1 MNFDRNTVLGFV
13 VLALLFFG
21 YFWYTS
27 KEQSAY
33 RREQA
38 RIDSI
43 NNLNK
48 PRPDTLALKQD
59 SIRLDSQSRV
69 QHAGSYFSAAF
80 QGTERL
86 DTVET
91 DLLRIVFSNRGAQ
104 PRQVWLKRFRQPDSS
119 LVDLVSQDFDK
130 IDYPVNAGANQTAHV
145 SDLYFNGPVVT
156 RHPDGSQQVTFSL
169 PLSDSSGGVLTH
181 EFLLRPEDYMIDF
194 TIGMKASANRLLSQQ
209 TLNLNWQ
216 HKAGKLERN
225 LAYEKQ
231 NSQIGYN
238 EGGSYDFNSLQ
249 RKTSKEFDKGVK
261 WVSVKQQ
268 FFNVSL
274 VARNPD
280 GFTSG
285 RIEWAVPNDSS
296 TVVQAA
302 GNFRYAVPQG
312 ATVSLP
318 LALYYGPNDYKI
330 LKGYH
335 LEMENLVNLGYGMFA
350 FVKYINRW
358 IILPVF
364 DFFTSFFASYGLV
377 IALLTIFIRLL
388 TSPLMYPGYLTS
400 AKMRL
405 LRPELD
411 ELRKKFPDQQQ
422 YAMEQMKFMREAG
435 VNTLAGCLP
444 SLLQIPIFFAL
455 YSFFNSNVALR
466 GQSFLWAKDLSS
478 YDTLIHFGNIPVVS
492 YLLGDHLSLFTIT
505 AVATSFL
512 ISLYSMSM
520 SPDQSN
526 PVMKYMP
533 YFFPVFLLFIFNR
546 LPSALT
552 WYYTVSNVITLLL
565 QFVIQRYIINHDKLL
580 AQIEQNRKKP
590 KTKSKFQERMEQMQ
604 EQQKRLK
611 EMQDR
616 NKR

>member
-1 MNFDRNTVLGFV
+1 MNFDRNTVIGFV

-21 YFWYTS
+21 YFFYTS
-27 KEQSAY
+27 KEQAAY
-33 RREQA
+33 RKEQA

-48 PRPDTLALKQD
+48 PKPDTVAFKKD
-59 SIRLDSQSRV
+59 SIRLDSQSKV
-69 QHAGSYFSAAF
+69 LHAGSFFASAA
-80 QGTERL
+80 QGTEKL

-91 DLLRIVFSNRGAQ
+91 DLFKIVFTNKGGQ
-104 PRQVWLKRFRQPDSS
+104 PQAVWLKKFRQPDSS
-119 LVDLVSQDFDK
+119 LVELASTDFDK
-130 IDYPVNAGANQTAHV
+130 IDYPVRSGQNQTTQID
-145 SDLYFNGPVVT
+145 DLYFNPATVT
-156 RHPDGSQQVTFSL
+156 KNADGSQLVAFTL
-169 PLSDSSGGVLTH
+169 PLSDSAGGSVVH
-181 EFLLRPEDYMIDF
+181 QFLLKPDDYMIDF
-194 TIGMKASANRLLSQQ
+194 NIRVNEAATKLLPQG

-216 HKAGKLERN
+216 HKAVKLERN

-238 EGGSYDFNSLQ
+238 EDGTYDYNSLQ
-249 RKTSKEFDKGVK
+249 RKTSKEFDKNLK
-261 WVSVKQQ
+261 WVAVKQQ
-268 FFNVSL
+268 FFNTSL
-274 VARNPD
+274 IAKNET
-280 GFTSG
+280 GFSSG
-285 RIEWAVPNDSS
+285 KIEWAIPNDST
-296 TVVQAA
+296 TVVQAVGDFQYKLPQA
-302 GNFRYAVPQG
+302 SSVTVPLG
-312 ATVSLP
+312 
-318 LALYYGPNDYKI
+318 LYYGPNDYKI

-335 LEMENLVNLGYGMFA
+335 MEMENLVNLGYGMFA

-364 DFFTSFFASYGLV
+364 DFFTKFFSSYGLV

-400 AKMRL
+400 AKMRI

-411 ELRKKFPDQQQ
+411 ELKKKYPDQQQ
-422 YAMEQMKFMREAG
+422 YAVEQMKFMREAG
-435 VNTLAGCLP
+435 VNTFAGCLP

-478 YDTLIHFGNIPVVS
+478 YDTFIHFGNIPLIS
-492 YLLGDHLSLFTIT
+492 YVLGDHLSLFTIT
-505 AVATSFL
+505 AVSTSFL

-533 YFFPVFLLFIFNR
+533 YIFPVFLLFIFNR

-565 QFVIQRYIINHDKLL
+565 QLVIQKYIINHDKLI
-580 AQIEQNRKKP
+580 AQIDMNRKKP
-590 KTKSKFQERMEQMQ
+590 KTKSKWQERLEQMQ
-604 EQQKRLK
+604 EQQKRIQ
-611 EMQDR
+611 EMKDKG
-616 NKR
+616 KR